1 MPAWPRGLRRGR
13 HIGVG
18 RSRHVDLG
26 EQQLLH
32 PGRAGNGYRSHPD
45 AAAAQVRQVRG
56 LLDSGLTTEMI
67 RAVLPRLSGP
77 GHLVPAAESVP
88 PETAAATGSPPVWG
102 PYGPRAVD
110 ALNSFAPA
118 RTPCWSGAMDHAAVL
133 ALYDRE
139 MREGA
144 RPDGPAAR
152 IERAGGVVRQIADA
166 SGWNGVLWSGLDAAG
181 ADRAIREQIARFT
194 GLERDFEWKLYAHD
208 EPADLAARLFAAG
221 FRAEPAETL
230 MVAEVAGLAL
240 DMAPPAGVRLVRATG
255 PAGVDLVVDVH
266 ERAFGTDGTALRH
279 RLLARL
285 AADPGAVVAVAA
297 VADGEPVAAARMEL
311 VPGAPFAGLWGGGT
325 VEAWRG
331 RGLYRALV
339 AHRARAAAAR
349 GCRYL
354 QVDALPTSRPILQRL
369 GFHPLSATTPYVYGS

>member
-1 MPAWPRGLRRGR
+1 
-13 HIGVG
+13 
-18 RSRHVDLG
+18 
-26 EQQLLH
+26 
-32 PGRAGNGYRSHPD
+32 
-45 AAAAQVRQVRG
+45 
-56 LLDSGLTTEMI
+56 
-67 RAVLPRLSGP
+67 
-77 GHLVPAAESVP
+77 
-88 PETAAATGSPPVWG
+88 
-102 PYGPRAVD
+102 
-110 ALNSFAPA
+110 
-118 RTPCWSGAMDHAAVL
+118 MDHAAVL

-139 MREGA
+139 MRGGA
-144 RPDGPAAR
+144 RPDGPGAR

-208 EPADLAARLFAAG
+208 EPADLAARLLAAG

-240 DMAPPAGVRLVRATG
+240 DTAPPAGVRLVRATG

-325 VEAWRG
+325 VGSLAGPGPLPGAGRPPRPGRRRAGLPPPPGRRPADEPPDPSAPRLPPAERHDPVRVRG
-331 RGLYRALV
+331 ADSAAGKAPVQRHHPEGRQRDLDEPLDPVGSIGVRDPEPGGDRRAQQRGHDADGDRPQDA
-339 AHRARAAAAR
+339 
-349 GCRYL
+349 
-354 QVDALPTSRPILQRL
+354 DALPPGDDQPSQDTDDDADDD
-369 GFHPLSATTPYVYGS
+369 GAENA